1 MSTDLMILES
11 NVPAGSSYREHADRI
26 AAYLPLNYGV
36 IPPTA
41 KEFADDPTVVR
52 IAGVDRA
59 GWTAHEYVIPRLASG
74 LVFCRVAIVVPIT
87 RELSILLAPE
97 AVA

>member
-1 MSTDLMILES
+1 MSKDILILES
-11 NVPAGSSYREHADRI
+11 TVPAGESYGKHAARI
-26 AAYLPLNYGV
+26 AAYLPLNYAV
-36 IPPTA
+36 IPPSLREIGA
-41 KEFADDPTVVR
+41 PTVVR

-59 GWTAHEYVIPRLASG
+59 GWTADDYVIPRLASG
-74 LVFCRVAIVVPIT
+74 LIACSVAVVVPIT

>member
-11 NVPAGSSYREHADRI
+11 TVPAGESYRNHADRI
-26 AAYLPLNYGV
+26 AAYLPRNYAV
-36 IPPTA
+36 VPPTVNDIGA
-41 KEFADDPTVVR
+41 PAVVR

-59 GWTAHEYVIPRLASG
+59 GWTADDYVIPRLASG
-74 LVFCRVAIVVPIT
+74 LIACRVADFVPIT